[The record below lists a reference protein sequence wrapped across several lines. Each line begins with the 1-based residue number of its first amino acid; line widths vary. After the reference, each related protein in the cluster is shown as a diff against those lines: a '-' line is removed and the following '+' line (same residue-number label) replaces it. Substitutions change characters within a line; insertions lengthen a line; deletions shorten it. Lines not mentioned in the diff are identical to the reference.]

1 MPLPT
6 RVKYQ
11 TAVQNPGM
19 YFRDPELRS
28 ATAECGANGMP
39 LAYSGGFA
47 TTFRMRNDDADWA
60 VRCFTSPV
68 AQLEGRYRIIGG
80 HINTNRPRY
89 LVSAAL
95 LPDGIQIDAQWH
107 PIIKMQWLSG
117 YMLNS
122 YVENQLQAAS
132 KIIKLR
138 GELMELAGEMQAA
151 EMAHGDLQ
159 HGNIIVSNGRPRL
172 VDYDGIY
179 LPELKGMVPD
189 ELGHKHYQHPQRA
202 REHWGPHM
210 DSFSLIAL
218 YVGLSAIAQE
228 SGRELW
234 SEFSNGDNILFTKGD
249 FANPAASELFG
260 KLRGIA
266 AIERMSEK
274 FREVCA
280 GPLRSVPPLQEFVS
294 AAGSGNG
301 IFSRFRKV
309 IADALEGTAPT
320 VLAATDNAALLANLA
335 MEVSVHG
342 RIAEKH
348 AGTTK
353 YGKPYLFLNV
363 GEYPAVE
370 FKFKIWSE
378 SLEKFEALG
387 QYPANWVGR
396 EVQAQGTVG
405 MYGNRLEMTITD
417 PDRLQI
423 ID

>member
-11 TAVQNPGM
+11 AAVQNPVTC
-19 YFRDPELRS
+19 FRDPDLRKS
-28 ATAECGANGMP
+28 TVECGANGMP

-47 TTFRMRNDDADWA
+47 TTFRMRNGGRDWA

-68 AQLEGRYRIIGG
+68 AQLASRYRIIGG
-80 HINTNRPRY
+80 HINTNNPRY
-89 LVSAAL
+89 LVKAAL
-95 LPDGIQIDAQWH
+95 VREGIQIDAQWH
-107 PIIKMQWLSG
+107 PIIKMQWLAG
-117 YMLNS
+117 HMLNS
-122 YVENQLQAAS
+122 YVETQLQAAS

-138 GELMELAGEMQAA
+138 GDLTELAEEMQAA
-151 EMAHGDLQ
+151 KMAHGDLQ

-189 ELGHKHYQHPQRA
+189 ELGNRHYQHPKRA

-210 DSFSLIAL
+210 DRFSLIAL
-218 YVGLSAIAQE
+218 YVGLSAIAQR
-228 SGRELW
+228 RELW
-234 SEFSNGDNILFTKGD
+234 DEFDNGENILFTEKD
-249 FANPAASELFG
+249 FTNPGASELFG
-260 KLRGIA
+260 KLRSIA

-274 FREVCA
+274 FRGICA
-280 GPLRSVPPLQEFVS
+280 GALRSVPSLQEFVA
-294 AAGSGNG
+294 AAGPGNG
-301 IFSRFRKV
+301 FFSFFKRV
-309 IADALEGTAPT
+309 IADALEVTAPT
-320 VLAATDNAALLANLA
+320 VLAATDSAALRSNLA
-335 MEVSVHG
+335 MEVRVHG

-348 AGTTK
+348 AGMTK

-363 GEYPAVE
+363 GVYSAVD
-370 FKFKIWSE
+370 FTFKIWAE

-387 QYPANWVGR
+387 QHPASWVGQ

-405 MYGNRLEMTITD
+405 LYGDRLEMTITD
-417 PDRLQI
+417 PAHLYI